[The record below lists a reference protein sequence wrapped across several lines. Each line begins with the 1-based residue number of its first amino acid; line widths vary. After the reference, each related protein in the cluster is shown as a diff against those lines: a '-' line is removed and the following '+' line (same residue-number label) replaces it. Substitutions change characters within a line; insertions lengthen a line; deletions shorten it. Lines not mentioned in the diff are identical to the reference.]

1 MTTPGRQRHAVP
13 LARRT
18 VLTGALAVLAAP
30 AMARAQAPAR
40 VHRIGLLA
48 GSSPTSPESRHVWQA
63 FLEELRNLGYV
74 QGQNLVIEERFYG
87 DRLEQV
93 QPFADELVRLRVDLI
108 VAGAIPAPE
117 AARRATATIP
127 IVMANHSDPVAGGLV
142 ASFARPGGNV
152 TGLSM
157 SSPEMRIKQLQ
168 LFKEVLPS
176 LTRVAFLRH
185 ATIPLDMGE
194 LQDAA
199 RSLGLQAQVVEART
213 PDDLATAVA
222 GAARE
227 GAGALFVLTGSMF
240 FAHREQL
247 AKLAA
252 RHRLPDV
259 YLLKEHVDAGGF
271 MAYGVDLRDNF
282 RRLAGYVDR
291 ILKGAR
297 PGDLPIE
304 QPTKFVL
311 ALNRKT
317 ARALGLTIPP
327 AILARA
333 DHIVG

>member
-1 MTTPGRQRHAVP
+1 
-13 LARRT
+13 

-40 VHRIGLLA
+40 LHRIGLLA

-63 FLEELRNLGYV
+63 FLEELRNLGYLK
-74 QGQNLVIEERFYG
+74 GQNLVIEERFYG

-93 QPFADELVRLRVDLI
+93 QPFAEELVQLRVDLI

-127 IVMANHSDPVAGGLV
+127 IVMANHPDPVAGGLA

-152 TGLSM
+152 TGLSL
-157 SSPEMRIKQLQ
+157 SSPEMRVKQLQ
-168 LFKEVLPS
+168 LLKEVLPT

-185 ATIPLDMGE
+185 PTIPLDLGE
-194 LQDAA
+194 LQGMG
-199 RSLGLQAQVVEART
+199 RSMKLQAQVVEAKT
-213 PDDLATAVA
+213 PEDLVAAVA
-222 GAARE
+222 AAARE
-227 GAGALFVLTGSMF
+227 RAGALLVLGGSMF
-240 FAHREQL
+240 FAHRARVAE
-247 AKLAA
+247 LAA

-282 RRLAGYVDR
+282 RRVAGYVDR

-311 ALNRKT
+311 ALNQKT

-327 AILARA
+327 AVLARA